1 MMIHEITEQ
10 VGKHKKRKRVGR
22 GTGSGHGKTCGRGH
36 KGAGSRSGFSGSIR
50 ASREG
55 GQIPLFRRLPKR
67 GFSNALFRKHY
78 KIVNL
83 QAIDARFDDGADVTP
98 ETLVRV
104 GLIRET
110 RTPVKILGQGQTSKK
125 LIVKVASVST
135 SARAKIEQAGGSV
148 TVTEEP
154 KPKPKAKA
162 APAKAAP
169 AKAEAKADKPEK
181 QEKQE
186 KQEKPAKA
194 EKPEAPAQEDKPADT
209 DAGE

>member
-125 LIVKVASVST
+125 LIVKVASVSK
-135 SARAKIEQAGGSV
+135 SAQAKIEKAGGSV
-148 TVTEEP
+148 TVTEAP
-154 KPKPKAKA
+154 KQKSKAAA
-162 APAKAAP
+162 APAKSQAKPEAKAAKQDQPAEAEKPQAP
-169 AKAEAKADKPEK
+169 AK
-181 QEKQE
+181 Q
-186 KQEKPAKA
+186 
-194 EKPEAPAQEDKPADT
+194 DKPADT
-209 DAGE
+209 DAGGE